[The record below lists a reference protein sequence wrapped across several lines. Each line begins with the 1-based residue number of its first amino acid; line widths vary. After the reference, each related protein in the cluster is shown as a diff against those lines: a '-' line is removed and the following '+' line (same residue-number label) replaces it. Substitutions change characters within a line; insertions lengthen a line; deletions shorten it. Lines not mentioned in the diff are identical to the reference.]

1 MVYSFFK
8 DLRASI
14 FHIQIKNG
22 RVSHRAALIK
32 IMRGISLGRGQED
45 GENRFSAIA
54 GALLVVLAVLFL
66 VPQPAAAVVREDP
79 LLSCRNGLAAM
90 RTDFERRP
98 AAPTAIAALIRSAD
112 RVLSQTPP
120 SVVEKRTFPPG
131 GDAHD
136 YASLAIYYWPDPEKP
151 DGRPYRNRDGEI
163 NPERASPERYDAAR
177 MTRMVGSVETLGL
190 ARVLT
195 GREIYAA
202 KAAAF
207 VRTWFLDP
215 ATRMRPHLNFAQ
227 QVPGKADG
235 NPSGII
241 ETTNLILLTDAARL
255 LEGSAAWTDEIRSGL
270 KGWFLDYCD
279 WLMTSPAGRAESR
292 ATNNHGIWYDAQLA
306 TFAAYA
312 GREETAL
319 RVLREVLPRRI
330 SSQIEPDGR
339 MPRELVRTRSLH
351 YSLYNLAA
359 LITLARLGENREVDL
374 WQARTAEGRGI
385 RAAIDFVYPYLQQ
398 EKEWPYPQI
407 VVEQKPWFARYL
419 AAAERRYRT
428 GRWQKTVQSLLS
440 EVPGRER
447 IAAASLLPDAFP
459 PEEGKEGGKA
469 R

>member
-1 MVYSFFK
+1 ME
-8 DLRASI
+8 
-14 FHIQIKNG
+14 
-22 RVSHRAALIK
+22 
-32 IMRGISLGRGQED
+32 RGQED
-45 GENRFSAIA
+45 RGSRFPAA
-54 GALLVVLAVLFL
+54 ARVLLALLPLFFL
-66 VPQPAAAVVREDP
+66 LPQPAAAMVREGP
-79 LLSCRNGLAAM
+79 LLSCRQGLAAM
-90 RTDFERRP
+90 RADLERRP
-98 AAPTAIAALIRSAD
+98 AAPAAIAALTRSAD

-120 SVVEKRTFPPG
+120 SVVEKKTLPPG

-136 YASLAIYYWPDPEKP
+136 YTSLAIYYWPDPEKP
-151 DGRPYRNRDGEI
+151 DGKPYRSRDGEI
-163 NPERASPERYDAAR
+163 NPERASPERYDAGR
-177 MTRMVGSVETLGL
+177 MTRMVGSVETLAL
-190 ARVLT
+190 ARAVT
-195 GREIYAA
+195 GKEVYAA

-215 ATRMRPHLNFAQ
+215 ATRMRPHLSFAQ

-235 NPSGII
+235 NPWGII
-241 ETTNLILLTDAARL
+241 ETTSLIQLTDAARL
-255 LEGSAAWTDEIRSGL
+255 LEGSAAWTEEISRGL
-270 KGWFLDYCD
+270 KGWFLDYCN
-279 WLMTSPAGRAESR
+279 WLMTSAAGKAESL

-312 GREETAL
+312 GREETVV
-319 RVLREVLPRRI
+319 RVLREVVPRRI

-359 LITLARLGENREVDL
+359 LITLARLGENREMDL
-374 WQARTAEGRGI
+374 WQARTPEGRGI
-385 RAAIDFVYPYLQQ
+385 RAALDFVSPYLQQ
-398 EKEWPYPQI
+398 EKDWPYPQI

-447 IAAASLLPDAFP
+447 IATASLLPDAFP
-459 PEEGKEGGKA
+459 PEEGKEGGKT